1 MRNCGHVHDAE
12 DTHRLRGLA
21 ALHFTCDCGSSRI
34 ARTPRPRCSAR
45 LQESAGAKYGVGIRV
60 DGSAPRRRR
69 RSGSV
74 IHDAVGDHVRAG
86 ASRPP
91 QW

>member
-45 LQESAGAKYGVGIRV
+45 LQESAGAKYGVGDSSGWIRAAEEAAERLC
-60 DGSAPRRRR
+60 DPRR
-69 RSGSV
+69 G
-74 IHDAVGDHVRAG
+74 G
-86 ASRPP
+86 
-91 QW
+91 